1 MSSEVD
7 VERLWSWFETFV
19 AADTC
24 VPAGENQIDPVD
36 PRLTVFARDVAAPAL
51 EAIGGTVEID
61 RLNNLVARFGKRTG
75 AELLLLGY
83 PALHHG
89 NEMDDP
95 LRARRGSSTDGDELW
110 FGRGASQSKGGLTAV
125 LGAVS
130 LLRRRG
136 IDPAGRLLVG
146 VCSEGS
152 STHTSSA
159 VLYESLDPLPAGSVL
174 TVGTRNQISL
184 GNRGRIDIEVEIRG
198 EATHSSVADELGRN
212 PIPVVAEV
220 QRRLDGLEL
229 EPAPHPQLGRRSIL
243 PYKLTCGPIAPHTTP
258 SWCRLVLDRRLLPGD
273 DPDAAVADVAAALDG
288 LDVTVSRGRTMLPA
302 LVDQDASV
310 VQALQ
315 RGAEHELGHRLETF
329 YPRSTFDA
337 GYACSLGVPTVM
349 CGPLSGE
356 LDTTGVLGDDFV
368 SLDQLVDA
376 TRIYA
381 GAATARG
388 TATTG

>member
-24 VPAGENQIDPVD
+24 VPAGENQIDPLD
-36 PRLTVFARDVAAPAL
+36 PRLTVFVRDVAAPAL

-75 AELLLLGY
+75 AELLLLAY